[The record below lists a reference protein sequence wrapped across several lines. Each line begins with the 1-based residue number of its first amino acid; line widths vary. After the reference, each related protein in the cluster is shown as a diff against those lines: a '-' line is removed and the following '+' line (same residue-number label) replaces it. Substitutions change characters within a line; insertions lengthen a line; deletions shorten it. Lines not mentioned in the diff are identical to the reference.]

1 MELQAKA
8 RHLPFMT
15 ASTRLND
22 RFGISYDDDTFIERA
37 YFIWREIGNIAVD
50 LKVANITIG
59 MDLIVTLP
67 QDCEFVRSLTT
78 TDFKDDRSGGGS
90 FGDYKYTPKGRMPGV
105 KPDPATTSVE
115 ANVRASD
122 SMVAGESISYK
133 TYDGYLKLESPVM
146 AGRYAALVYNSI
158 VTGEDGLPL
167 LNDIEVEAIA
177 VTLALREA
185 EKELFRSGAGF
196 NTRTGQAAPLVTY
209 LKAES
214 DRLMVAAKAPEKLSD
229 DGLDKM
235 LDVQTSFGRK
245 VFGKRFNFY

>member
-22 RFGISYDDDTFIERA
+22 RFGISYDDDTYIERA
-37 YFIWREIGNIAVD
+37 YWIWRDIGNIAVE
-50 LKVANITIG
+50 LKTTVLTVG
-59 MDLIVTLP
+59 MDLVITLP

-78 TDFKDDRSGGGS
+78 TDFKDDMHGGGS
-90 FGDYKYTPKGRMPGV
+90 FGDYKYTPKGRGPAV
-105 KPDPATTSVE
+105 KPDPTTTSVE
-115 ANVRASD
+115 ANIKASD
-122 SMVAGESISYK
+122 STVSGESINYK
-133 TYDGYLKLESPVM
+133 TYDGYLKLESPIM
-146 AGRYAALVYNSI
+146 AGRHAQLVYNSI
-158 VTGEDGLPL
+158 VTGQDGLPL

-196 NTRTGQAAPLVTY
+196 STRTGQAAPMVTY
-209 LKAES
+209 LKTES
-214 DRLMVAAKAPEKLSD
+214 DRLMVAAKAPEKISD

-235 LDVQTSFGRK
+235 LDVQSSFGRK